1 MQIDPAVA
9 CFGRVKDLFS
19 GAELFA
25 PYAKIDI
32 AVWPQPGV
40 AIQLRSDPT
49 LCEDRANSR
58 LPKQSKHLGDLLFM
72 HCRLE

>member
-9 CFGRVKDLFS
+9 SFARVKNLFS

-32 AVWPQPGV
+32 AVWPQPGIS
-40 AIQLRSDPT
+40 IQLRSDPT
-49 LCEDRANSR
+49 LSHDRIN
-58 LPKQSKHLGDLLFM
+58 LGLTKQSKHLSDLFFM
-72 HCRLE
+72 HCGLE